1 MKAGARGDGTSRG
14 KRLGTAGGSGG
25 SPIARG
31 HAVALV
37 TVLIWAVTFVSTKVL
52 LEHFAPV
59 EILFFRFVMGF
70 LALVALRPRR
80 LSVRGFA
87 GERWFIAAGATG
99 VMLYYLLENIALT
112 FVTASIVGVV
122 VAAAPLFTG
131 LLSAVVFKERLHAP
145 FFFGFLVAMAGVC
158 LVSFGGAEAL
168 PADAGARAGLGEV
181 VVGVALALAAA
192 ATWAVY
198 SLVSKKISTFGYDSV
213 LATRRTFAWGLAL
226 MVPTLPLLGFSPDW
240 PALLLPQSWA
250 NLAFLGLGAS
260 ALCFVTWNVAVR
272 ELGPVRTS
280 LYIYLVPALTVMASA
295 VVLGDPLTPP
305 VLVGVLLTVA
315 GLFLSE
321 RGK

>member
-52 LEHFAPV
+52 LEAFRACGNPFLPLRHGLFSACCSKASTVVGSRFRRGALVYRGRRYGRHAVLPVGEYCAHVRHGIDRRRRGGGSAPV
-59 EILFFRFVMGF
+59 HRFAFGGGFQGAVARALLLRLLGGHGGRVFGQFRRRGGASGGCRSEGRARGGCRRRCACPCGRRYMG
-70 LALVALRPRR
+70 
-80 LSVRGFA
+80 
-87 GERWFIAAGATG
+87 
-99 VMLYYLLENIALT
+99 
-112 FVTASIVGVV
+112 
-122 VAAAPLFTG
+122 G
-131 LLSAVVFKERLHAP
+131 LL
-145 FFFGFLVAMAGVC
+145 
-158 LVSFGGAEAL
+158 
-168 PADAGARAGLGEV
+168 
-181 VVGVALALAAA
+181 
-192 ATWAVY
+192 
-198 SLVSKKISTFGYDSV
+198 LVSKKISTFGYDSV

-280 LYIYLVPALTVMASA
+280 LYIYLVPTLTVMASA

-305 VLVGVLLTVA
+305 VLVGVLLTVV